1 MSEFIRAPILVV
13 LGHVDVGKTTL
24 LDRIR
29 GTAVAKREPG
39 TMTQHIGASFLP
51 WYALED
57 MCKPLVASL
66 KTEVRIPGFLVIDT
80 PGHEAFSNLRRRGGS
95 IADLAILV
103 VDVSRGFEKQTYEAL
118 AILKARRTPFVV
130 AANKIDRI
138 PGWSSNPE
146 TPFVKSYRLQSQEA
160 QARLEELLASI
171 ILELN
176 RQGFSAD
183 RYDRIRDFTRTLAIV
198 PISAVTGEGIA
209 DLMLVLAGLA
219 QRYLADKLKSRAG
232 PGKGVILELREQPGL
247 GTTAVTI
254 IYDGVV
260 RRGDTVVVGGV
271 ERPIVTKVK
280 ALLMPKPLDEVRSP
294 EDRFLQVEE
303 ARAAAG
309 VLIIAQDL
317 EEAVVGGPVIAVG
330 PGENLS
336 KIVEDVEREISSIK
350 ITRDIVGVVVK
361 ADTLGTLEALV
372 EFLKANGIPVRY
384 ADIGPVVK
392 RDVVEAAIVKQ
403 EDKYRAVILAFNVR
417 VSEEARAEA
426 EAGGIKIF
434 EGNIIYR
441 LVEEYL
447 DWYNKMRELETL
459 ATLDKLVH
467 PGVIQLLPGYV
478 FRRSSPAIVG
488 VKVLAGKIRRGYPL
502 MNQDGRPIGEI
513 MQIQDNKQPVN
524 EATKG
529 QEVAISIRGHIMI
542 GRQVKEGE
550 ILYVDVPIDH
560 ANLILEKYPDS
571 FSEEE
576 RELLKKIRA
585 LKLKAKYT

>member
-160 QARLEELLASI
+160 QAQLEELLASI

-219 QRYLADKLKSRAG
+219 QRYLVDKLKSRAG

-392 RDVVEAAIVKQ
+392 RDVVEATIVKQ

>member
-260 RRGDTVVVGGV
+260 RRGDTVVVGGI